1 VTVSAETSVVAK
13 RAQRP
18 RSRQE
23 NAAPRKKPKRRAR
36 SHRSAILLRWSVVAV
51 LGFVAFLYYRPLA
64 SYVETRST
72 LDARQA
78 EVRQLQVERTRLQA
92 RLERSATLT
101 ALTREARRNG
111 LVRPGEQ
118 LFIVRGI
125 AAWRQAQR
133 ASRLG
138 TSTMSKATIGRDG

>member
-1 VTVSAETSVVAK
+1 V
-13 RAQRP
+13 
-18 RSRQE
+18 
-23 NAAPRKKPKRRAR
+23 
-36 SHRSAILLRWSVVAV
+36 LLRWCVVGV

-72 LDARQA
+72 LNERQV
-78 EVRQLQVERTRLQA
+78 EVRELRAERTRLQA

-125 AAWRQAQR
+125 AEWRQAQR